1 MIFINTKSYP
11 KRKFVNNLPFSKM
24 FHNNIERSARKRF
37 FPIYKGRLGLP
48 NLAAGEVVEVVA
60 FADVEGSSV
69 EDLGSLTPALP

>member
-11 KRKFVNNLPFSKM
+11 KRKFVNNHPFSKM
-24 FHNNIERSARKRF
+24 FHNKHEKKRPKRF